1 MDDQLSAKYFFTYL
15 IKLEFLLFFPL
26 EVTVADAGFSCS
38 FHTANAWLVLLL
50 WFTSL
55 VVEPPG
61 RGVRAVWVV

>member
-15 IKLEFLLFFPL
+15 IKLEFLFFLL
-26 EVTVADAGFSCS
+26 EVTAADAGFSCS
-38 FHTANAWLVLLL
+38 SHTPNAWLVLLP

-61 RGVRAVWVV
+61 RDVRAVWVV